1 MIAATRPMGLA
12 SRMAMVASALLASA
26 EAARLLGDEARF
38 HRDLLLA
45 SKYAHHADKL
55 GA

>member
-1 MIAATRPMGLA
+1 MMIKLGLA
-12 SRMAMVASALLASA
+12 NKMAAVMAALIASA
-26 EAARLLGDEARF
+26 EEARLAGDEEKFR
-38 HRDLLLA
+38 RDLLLA